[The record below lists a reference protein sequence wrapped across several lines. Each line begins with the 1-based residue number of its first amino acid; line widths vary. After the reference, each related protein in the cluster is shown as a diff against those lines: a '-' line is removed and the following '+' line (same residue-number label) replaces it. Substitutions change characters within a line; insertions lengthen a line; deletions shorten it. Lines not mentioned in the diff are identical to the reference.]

1 MHQNSKA
8 FEFNDDLLLFIAEH
22 ISSGWFGDFMFNS
35 EKDRKYFY
43 TKYSYV
49 SIWMA
54 VFSNQDRY
62 TNNNYSL
69 TQGILLPSV
78 RGMSVVLWRSM
89 FSKWHE
95 RVAKSAWLNDFSLGN
110 RINGDVV
117 NNLGNGTENDFDY
130 GEERSTSSCGRCK
143 IRFVASV
150 KKYKCKKCN
159 YYYCEKCSS
168 KSSWL
173 TSRTCV
179 DCSGS
184 VDNSTRDSEFQ
195 LTEDSI
201 HLPSKSKV
209 KAYSTVTEGAISTVR
224 NLSALGTASKKG

>member
-1 MHQNSKA
+1 MNQHRDS

-95 RVAKSAWLNDFSLGN
+95 RVWKAAWLHDFTISHKLSS
-110 RINGDVV
+110 IA
-117 NNLGNGTENDFDY
+117 GTEDELILDSHKSNWVDEKNVTHCTRCNIAFSFFKRKHHCRKCGLVFCESCASSSRVIPDI
-130 GEERSTSSCGRCK
+130 STW
-143 IRFVASV
+143 F
-150 KKYKCKKCN
+150 
-159 YYYCEKCSS
+159 
-168 KSSWL
+168 
-173 TSRTCV
+173 TSRVCI
-179 DCSGS
+179 DCA
-184 VDNSTRDSEFQ
+184 T
-195 LTEDSI
+195 
-201 HLPSKSKV
+201 KV
-209 KAYSTVTEGAISTVR
+209 HEKL
-224 NLSALGTASKKG
+224 ND